1 VTLAGRLVTLRPVS
15 REDYPALFRWRSSFE
30 TVHMLNFRRRIA
42 TFEEFVREIE
52 GMLPN
57 SILLLV
63 RRVKTGDAIG
73 YALGYNIN
81 QWDGCMGVG
90 LYVEPRLQVKG
101 YGGEAALRFVDFL
114 FRNFPL
120 RRITTEIYEFATA
133 TLGIVRAMG
142 AEEAGFIPEHY
153 WHEDRY
159 WGVHLMM
166 LTRDAWAAYRER
178 FADVISVQARYDA
191 LTQAGSDGRR

>member
-1 VTLAGRLVTLRPVS
+1 VGLIDSTVTIPGRLVSLRPVC

-42 TFEEFVREIE
+42 TFEEFVRELE
-52 GMLPN
+52 GMLPA

-63 RRVKTGDAIG
+63 RRAKTGDPIG

-81 QWDGCMGVG
+81 QWDGSMGVG
-90 LYVEPRLQVKG
+90 LYVEPRLQLRG
-101 YGGEAALRFVDFL
+101 YGGEAALRYVDFL

-153 WHEDRY
+153 WREDR
-159 WGVHLMM
+159 
-166 LTRDAWAAYRER
+166 
-178 FADVISVQARYDA
+178 
-191 LTQAGSDGRR
+191 